1 MTMKAYF
8 SNRVYK
14 DVNKKATVENTQH
27 TLFVFNQAKHYRVQS
42 EVREKR
48 GSKEKGKSSIHQQ
61 VKARFNLTDYY
72 ANSAVQDGKALLSAQ
87 QELTKM
93 YISNK
98 EAQISSIKK
107 KIKSTKSRITVLN
120 KIKKSFI
127 IGNPKFNKTSF
138 EQQKGNFF
146 VVEFKSKTDLYY
158 NAYEFEHLY
167 LDVQIKH
174 LTSRL
179 GRLEFKLDRFKK
191 QIESLENGVK
201 SVCFGSKKLAKARTT
216 TEKYQNN
223 PTLWKQDWYL
233 ARYGKMTISGR
244 RDAKTGNFV
253 FHYNTDTNQLT
264 FKAINGNVV
273 TFENIVFPYGQENVD
288 NAINT
293 QIGLKN
299 KKQFGKPIAWSVED
313 HGEYFIF
320 KCLVDVPPNP
330 YVNHSKSEGVI
341 GVDSNVD
348 HLAISNVNS
357 IGQLI
362 ECFSLN
368 FVVEGKTSGQLS
380 KIIEAELIALVDY
393 AAKHRKPIAI
403 EKLNTTKSKVKHA
416 YGNKKA
422 NRRMSQFAYN
432 KIVTAI
438 KSRAEKSGIE
448 VYEVNPAYT
457 SQIGK
462 MKYMKRFG
470 ISIHE
475 SASYTIARRAMGFKE
490 KLPPALHSL
499 VPEQKQGLHH
509 WAQWG
514 SVSSCLSF
522 ARVHVFYK
530 IEFSGQNKLS
540 SWSSLFPQG
549 ATTDF
554 EKIGLSRLENRKS
567 IA

>member
-1 MTMKAYF
+1 MTIKAYF

-14 DVNKKATVENTQH
+14 NVNTKASVEDTQH
-27 TLFVFNQAKHYRVQS
+27 TLFVFNQAKQYRVQR

-61 VKARFNLTDYY
+61 VKAKFGLTDYY
-72 ANSAVQDGKALLSAQ
+72 VNSAVQEGKALLSAQ
-87 QELTKM
+87 QELKKM

-98 EAQISSIKK
+98 EEQMKSVKK
-107 KIKSTKSRITVLN
+107 KIKSTKSRLTVLN
-120 KIKKSFI
+120 KIKNSFI
-127 IGNPKFNKTSF
+127 KEKPNFNKTSP

-146 VVEFKSKTDLYY
+146 VVKFKTKTDLYY
-158 NAYEFEHLY
+158 NAYDFEHLY
-167 LDVQIKH
+167 IDNQIKH
-174 LTSRL
+174 ITSRL
-179 GRLEFKLDRFKK
+179 GRLAFKLDRFEK
-191 QIESLENGVK
+191 QTESLENGVK

-223 PTLWKQDWYL
+223 PALWKRDWYL

-244 RDAKTGNFV
+244 KDAKSGNFV
-253 FHYNTDTNQLT
+253 FHYNPDTNQLT

-273 TFENIVFPYGQENVD
+273 TFDNVVFPYGQENVE
-288 NAINT
+288 NAIHT
-293 QIGLKN
+293 QLGLKN
-299 KKQFGKPIAWSVED
+299 KKHFGKPIGWSIED
-313 HGEYFIF
+313 HGEYFVF

-330 YVNHSKSEGVI
+330 YVNYSKLGGII

-362 ECFSLN
+362 DS
-368 FVVEGKTSGQLS
+368 FVLKFDIEGKTSGQVS
-380 KIIEAELIALVDY
+380 KLIEAEIITLVDY
-393 AAKHRKPIAI
+393 AAKHKKPIAI
-403 EKLNTTKSKVKHA
+403 EKLNTTKSKVKNT

-432 KIVTAI
+432 KIVMAI
-438 KSRAEKSGIE
+438 KSRADKVGVEI
-448 VYEVNPAYT
+448 YEVNPAYT

-509 WAQWG
+509 WAQWR
-514 SVSSCLSF
+514 SFSSCLSF
-522 ARVHVFYK
+522 VRVHVFYK
-530 IEFSGQNKLS
+530 IELSGQSRLS
-540 SWSSLFPQG
+540 SWSSLFSQR
-549 ATTDF
+549 ATSDF
-554 EKIGLSRLENRKS
+554 ERIGLSRLESRKS
-567 IA
+567 KA